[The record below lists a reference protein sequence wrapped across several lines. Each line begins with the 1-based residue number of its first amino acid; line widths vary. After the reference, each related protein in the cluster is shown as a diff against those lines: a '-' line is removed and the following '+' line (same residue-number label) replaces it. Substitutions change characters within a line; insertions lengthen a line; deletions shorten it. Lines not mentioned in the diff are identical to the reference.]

1 MKKLTNN
8 DILLNCVDTIEQF
21 NILQYLKSNLN
32 INEFDVFLCD
42 RYTIKVIDKNNE
54 IGYFR
59 YLSNSKE
66 VQFLESK
73 ENNIEI

>member
-42 RYTIKVIDKNNE
+42 RYTIKAIDKNNE
-54 IGYFR
+54 IGYFK
-59 YLSNSKE
+59 YLSKTKE
-66 VQFLESK
+66 IKFVESI
-73 ENNIEI
+73 ENDIEI